1 MKVTHFISDHLLRRL
16 AVSGCL
22 VVYDETQMFH
32 DVVKGLAGEKCVVID
47 ATDSIILA
55 REAAMAGW
63 LKLARSN
70 REPHQ
75 LIVYVPS
82 HRPETIEQKCRDP
95 FQSFALGG
103 AVFPSGDGDSYLAL
117 CRMAKPEHAQ
127 KIEELFKSGVP
138 DFATIDNVGA
148 GHNWP
153 KLRSLLG
160 VESSVETLTAF
171 LSPSET
177 QRTAL
182 TEDGAWAAELR
193 EFLQSTLGFQPKTKS
208 QKWQPICDEVWRFV
222 LFSEFVFDLPAEL
235 PSSLSEVPRAGDVG
249 RGLVLAACQA
259 LRTSDLHKDT
269 YIVMANKVAA
279 ELNLETLM
287 ASMSDLGKLDT
298 FAFEERSFLR
308 VFTEA
313 ALAGDMAKA
322 KDVADTRKSSL
333 WIENTERQVAW
344 TIAERARQLIV
355 AADDLRTEFSKR
367 GQSLADIIAFYT
379 ERGFQLD
386 TFQRNFE
393 QAIGDAY
400 GELGVLEELVAAARQ
415 QYKQLAESMQSAFIS
430 AVEKEGW
437 PASGSVRSTEVFDKY
452 VAPAL
457 KDRGTRVALFMVDS
471 LRYELAVWLERQ
483 MAKESDCELIAICAQ
498 LPTITPV
505 GMAALLP
512 EASGNLRLTREGD
525 ELVPTIK
532 GTKIVTPADR
542 FDYVRSIYGERC
554 AMVELQ
560 ELLAMSHTGKK
571 KSKLAEG
578 VHLLLVRTTDID
590 RLAEDNPAKA
600 RELMPRLLQEILAG
614 LNKLKKLGFDEAEIG
629 TDHGFVLLS
638 AQEPGDVV
646 AKPPGSW
653 LKVKDRCL
661 LGSGSNGAGCILFPK
676 DDAGIQGDFDS
687 YVVPRSFGTFSHR
700 IPYFHEGLSLQECVL
715 PLICVRM
722 SKEAEKE
729 KAQMEVQLGYKGGR
743 TTQVTTRL
751 PLVDISVFR
760 AGLFDSTEIELRIE
774 AWSKDLATGKDH
786 IVGEPAS
793 SEYVHPA
800 TGVVHVRPGQA
811 VKVPL
816 RLEEGF
822 SGSFEVRVLDPE
834 TLIAYA
840 EPLKLKTHYLE

>member
-1 MKVTHFISDHLLRRL
+1 V
-16 AVSGCL
+16 
-22 VVYDETQMFH
+22 
-32 DVVKGLAGEKCVVID
+32 
-47 ATDSIILA
+47 
-55 REAAMAGW
+55 
-63 LKLARSN
+63 
-70 REPHQ
+70 
-75 LIVYVPS
+75 
-82 HRPETIEQKCRDP
+82 
-95 FQSFALGG
+95 FALGG
-103 AVFPSGDGDSYLAL
+103 SIFPSGDGDSYLAL
-117 CRMAKPEHAQ
+117 CRKAKPDHAL

-153 KLRSLLG
+153 KLKSLLG
-160 VESSVETLTAF
+160 VESAVETLTVF
-171 LSPSET
+171 LSPNEK

-182 TEDGAWAAELR
+182 TEDGTWAAEMR
-193 EFLQSTLGFQPKTKS
+193 GFLQTTLGCQPKTKS
-208 QKWQPICDEVWRFV
+208 QKWQPIRDEVWRFV
-222 LFSEFVFDLPAEL
+222 LFSEFVFDLPGEL
-235 PSSLSEVPRAGDVG
+235 HSGLSEVPRAGDG
-249 RGLVLAACQA
+249 CRALVLAVCQA
-259 LRTSDLHKDT
+259 LRTSDLHKDD
-269 YIVMANKVAA
+269 YMQMANKVAE

-287 ASMSDLGKLDT
+287 AGVDDLGKLDT

-313 ALAGDMAKA
+313 ALAGNLVKA
-322 KDVADTRKSSL
+322 KEVADSRKSSI
-333 WIENTERQVAW
+333 WIENTERQVSW
-344 TIAERARQLIV
+344 TIADRAEQLTV
-355 AADDLRTEFSKR
+355 AADDLRTEFDKR
-367 GQSLADIIAFYT
+367 GRSLADIIAFYV

-400 GELGVLEELVAAARQ
+400 GELGVLEELVEAARQ
-415 QYKQLAESMQSAFIS
+415 QYKQLAEAMQSAFIA
-430 AVEKEGW
+430 AVEKDGW
-437 PASGSVRSTEVFDKY
+437 PASGSTRSSEVFDKC

-457 KDRGTRVALFMVDS
+457 KERGTRVALFMVDS

-483 MAKESDCELIAICAQ
+483 MAKEGECELTAMCAQ

-532 GTKIVTPADR
+532 GKRIVTPADR
-542 FDYVRSIYGERC
+542 YDYVRGFYGERC

-560 ELLAMSHTGKK
+560 ELLAMSPTGKK
-571 KSKLAEG
+571 KPKLAEG

-614 LNKLKKLGFDEAEIG
+614 LNKLKKLGFDEAVIA
-629 TDHGFVLLS
+629 TDHGFILLS
-638 AQEPGDVV
+638 AQEPGDVI
-646 AKPPGSW
+646 AKPPGNW
-653 LKVKDRCL
+653 LKIKDRCL
-661 LGSGSNGAGCILFPK
+661 LGSGSSSAGCILFTK
-676 DDAGIQGDFDS
+676 DEVGIQGDFDS

-715 PLICVRM
+715 PLICVRLP
-722 SKEAEKE
+722 KEAEKE
-729 KAQMEVQLGYKGGR
+729 KGHLEVQIGYKGGK
-743 TTQVTTRL
+743 TMQVTTRL

-760 AGLFDSTEIELRIE
+760 TGLFDAEEIELRIE
-774 AWSKDLATGKDH
+774 AWSKDPETGKDR

-793 SEYVHPA
+793 SDYVHPA

-822 SGSFEVRVLDPE
+822 SGAFEVRVLDPE
-834 TLIAYA
+834 TRIAYA
-840 EPLKLKTHYLE
+840 EPLKLKTNYLE